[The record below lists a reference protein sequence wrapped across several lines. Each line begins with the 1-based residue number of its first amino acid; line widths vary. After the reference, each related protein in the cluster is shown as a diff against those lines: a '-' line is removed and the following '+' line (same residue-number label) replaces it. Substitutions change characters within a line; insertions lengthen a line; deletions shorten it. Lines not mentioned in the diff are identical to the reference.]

1 MKKKSLLR
9 IKKEILDVI
18 KSGKKKTLKKKE
30 ICLKR
35 KSKNFK
41 KNF

>member
-1 MKKKSLLR
+1 MKKKRLKK

-18 KSGKKKTLKKKE
+18 KKGKKKTLKKKK